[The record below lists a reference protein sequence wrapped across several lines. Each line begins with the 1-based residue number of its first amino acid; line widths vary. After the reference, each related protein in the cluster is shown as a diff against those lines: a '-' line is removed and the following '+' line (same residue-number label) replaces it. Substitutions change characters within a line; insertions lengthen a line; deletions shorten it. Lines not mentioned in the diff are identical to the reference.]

1 MKVMY
6 RVILEINQMVGLVM
20 MKVGYWL
27 GQVLFT
33 SKNFMLN

>member
-27 GQVLFT
+27 GQA
-33 SKNFMLN
+33 KKAR